1 MRILIIS
8 QYFWPENFRIND
20 LCLELK
26 ERGHDITVITGLP
39 NYPKGDFFN
48 GYNFFSKK
56 TDLWE
61 GIKIHRCKLFP
72 RKNGSG
78 FFLLANYVSFAIFSS
93 FRILFFNSK
102 FDNIIVYQLSPGTVG
117 LPGIVAKFKFNAPLS
132 FYIQDIW
139 PESLSDA
146 GGIKSKFILN
156 IVDKMM
162 NYFYKQSNK
171 ILVQSEGF
179 IDFLIDKGV
188 PRSKLMYIPN
198 TVESFYKPV
207 EPIEKYKSQI
217 PNGFNILFAGN
228 IGYAQD
234 FDTIVNAALILKE
247 KGIDVNWVII
257 GDGRAKQALINKV
270 SELDLV
276 NNFHFIGIRPS
287 EEMPFYFSCADVLL
301 VSLKDSLIFSLTIP
315 SKIQS
320 YLACKKP
327 IIANINGIGAKTI
340 IDSKSGLVS
349 NSGDFKML
357 ANNIEEMKNKNSEE
371 MNYFAINGYNYFLS
385 NFERKIIYD
394 KLDHN
399 LNILYAE

>member
-26 ERGHDITVITGLP
+26 ERGHHVTVLTGLP
-39 NYPKGDFFN
+39 NYPKGDFYK

-56 TDLWE
+56 KDSWNE
-61 GIKIHRCKLFP
+61 IIIHRCKLFP
-72 RKNGSG
+72 RKNGSS
-78 FFLLANYVSFAIFSS
+78 FFLLTNYISFAIFSTL
-93 FRILFFNSK
+93 RILFLNTK

-117 LPGIVAKFKFNAPLS
+117 FPGIVAKFKFKAPLN

-146 GGIKSKFILN
+146 GNIKSKFILN
-156 IVDKMM
+156 NVDKMM
-162 NYFYKQSNK
+162 KYFYQHSNK

-179 IDFLIDKGV
+179 IDFLVKKDI
-188 PRSKLMYIPN
+188 SKTKLIYIPN
-198 TVESFYKPV
+198 TVEPFYKPV
-207 EPIEKYKSQI
+207 EVLEKYKSQM
-217 PNGFNILFAGN
+217 PNGFTILFAGN

-234 FDTIVNAALILKE
+234 FDTILNAAVILKE
-247 KGIDVNWVII
+247 KNIEVNWVII
-257 GDGRAKQALINKV
+257 GDGRAKQSLIDKV
-270 SELDLV
+270 VELGLV

-287 EEMPFYFSCADVLL
+287 EEMPYYFSCADVLL
-301 VSLKDSLIFSLTIP
+301 VSLKESLIFSLTIP

-340 IDSKSGLVS
+340 IESKSGLVS
-349 NSGDFKML
+349 NSGDYEML
-357 ANNIEEMKNKNSEE
+357 AKNIEEMTNKNEFE
-371 MNYFAINGYNYFLS
+371 MNNFAINGYNYFLS
-385 NFERKIIYD
+385 KFERKIIYD
-394 KLDHN
+394 KLEYH
-399 LNILYAE
+399 LNVSNA

>member
-48 GYNFFSKK
+48 GYNFFSNKSDFWK
-56 TDLWE
+56 
-61 GIKIHRCKLFP
+61 GVKIIRCKLFP
-72 RKNGSG
+72 RKNGSSLFL
-78 FFLLANYVSFAIFSS
+78 FFNFISFPIFSS
-93 FRILFFNSK
+93 FRILFLKAK

-117 LPGIVAKFKFNAPLS
+117 LPGIVAKYKYNAPLS

-146 GGIKSKFILN
+146 GNIKSKFILK

-162 NYFYKQSNK
+162 NYFYVHSNK

-179 IDFLIDKGV
+179 INFLNKKGI
-188 PRSKLMYIPN
+188 PKSKLTYIPN

-207 EPIEKYKSQI
+207 EILEKYKNQI

-247 KGIDVNWVII
+247 KNIEVNWVII
-257 GDGRAKQALINKV
+257 GDGRAKQSLIDKV
-270 SELDLV
+270 FKLGLV
-276 NNFHFIGIRPS
+276 KNFHFIGIRPS
-287 EEMPFYFSCADVLL
+287 EEMPFYFSCASVLL
-301 VSLKDSLIFSLTIP
+301 VSLKDTLIFSLTIP
-315 SKIQS
+315 SKVQS

-340 IDSKSGLVS
+340 VDSKSGLVS
-349 NSGDFKML
+349 NSGDFEML
-357 ANNIEEMKNKNSEE
+357 AKNIEEMVNKNSFE
-371 MNYFAINGYNYFLS
+371 MNSFAINGYNYFLS

-394 KLDHN
+394 KLEEN
-399 LNILYAE
+399 LNSLHA

>member
-1 MRILIIS
+1 MRILVIS
-8 QYFWPENFRIND
+8 QYFWPENFRVND

-26 ERGHDITVITGLP
+26 ERSHDITVITGLP
-39 NYPKGDFFN
+39 NYPKGNFFK

-56 TDLWE
+56 KENWN
-61 GIKIHRCKLFP
+61 GIKIIRSKLFP
-72 RKNGSG
+72 RKNGSA
-78 FFLLANYVSFAIFSS
+78 FFLLANYISFAFFST
-93 FRILFFNSK
+93 FRILFLKAK

-117 LPGIVAKFKFNAPLS
+117 LPGIVAKFKFKAPLS

-146 GGIKSKFILN
+146 GNIKSKFILN
-156 IVDKMM
+156 IVNKMM
-162 NYFYKQSNK
+162 NYFYEQSNS

-179 IDFLIDKGV
+179 VDFLIEKGISK
-188 PRSKLMYIPN
+188 SKLIYIPN

-207 EPIEKYKSQI
+207 EVLEKYKCQI

-234 FDTIVNAALILKE
+234 FDTILNAASILNE
-247 KGIDVNWVII
+247 KSIEVNWIII
-257 GDGRAKQALINKV
+257 GDGRAKQTLIDKV
-270 SELDLV
+270 LKLGLV
-276 NNFHFIGIRPS
+276 SNFHFLGIRPS
-287 EEMPFYFSCADVLL
+287 EEMPYYFSCADVLL
-301 VSLKDSLIFSLTIP
+301 VSLKESLIFSLTIP

-349 NSGDFKML
+349 NSGDFQML
-357 ANNIEEMKNKNSEE
+357 ANNIEVMINKNDFE
-371 MNYFAINGYNYFLS
+371 MNNFAINGYNYFLS

-394 KLDHN
+394 KLEHN
-399 LNILYAE
+399 LNTLYA